1 MQGTGT
7 TELPPTLSVERAG
20 RLLGLSRTSAYR
32 AVERG
37 ELPTIRLAGRMH
49 VPTARLFELLGYP
62 VGEPTFEEASTS

>member
-1 MQGTGT
+1 MAID
-7 TELPPTLSVERAG
+7 ELPPTLSVEGAG

-49 VPTARLFELLGYP
+49 VPTARLLEMLGCP
-62 VGEPTFEEASTS
+62 VGEPELEELATK